1 MPEDRASTRR
11 HRRAACLLAA
21 ALALFGL
28 PLAHGAAAPAPAPG
42 HGDHDWARGAVV
54 YGVFVRSFA
63 VDLKGLIAKL
73 DYLNDGDRRT
83 ASDLGIDA
91 LWLRHESA
99 GPEPAA
105 HAADAADADLDR
117 LVSEAHRRGIKV
129 LVEPAPK
136 ETEGMAAAWRARGVD
151 GFVPGGDDLPLRLDA
166 PLAEAIV
173 QGVKSGRAAGIA
185 AQLRETERQK
195 PAGAID
201 APFLTRLDTTRLAT
215 RLGGDLASQKSAA
228 AVLLTLPGA
237 PVITYGDELGLG
249 DGPGGGRAP
258 MPWDGIAGVASVATQ
273 ATDPSSLLS
282 TYRFLIRARHNSAA
296 LRKGDL
302 ELLSPPA
309 GETAVLAYLRVHDK
323 ERVLAVHNLGAAAI
337 DAGPFAVS
345 GAPDP
350 LFASPGTPPPHVTT
364 GAAASFTVHLPP
376 HGSGVW
382 RLR

>member
-1 MPEDRASTRR
+1 MPEDRASVRR
-11 HRRAACLLAA
+11 RRRAVCLLAA
-21 ALALFGL
+21 AIALFGL
-28 PLAHGAAAPAPAPG
+28 PLAHGAAAPASAPG
-42 HGDHDWARGAVV
+42 HEDHDWARGAVV
-54 YGVFVRSFA
+54 YGVFVSRFA
-63 VDLKGLIAKL
+63 VDLKGLIARL

-91 LWLRHESA
+91 LWLRRESA

-105 HAADAADADLDR
+105 ADLDR
-117 LVSEAHRRGIKV
+117 LVAEAHRRGIKA
-129 LVEPAPK
+129 LVELAPK
-136 ETEGMAAAWRARGVD
+136 ETEGMAARWRARGVD

-173 QGVKSGRAAGIA
+173 QGVKTGRAAGIA
-185 AQLRETERQK
+185 AQLRETQRLT

-249 DGPGGGRAP
+249 DGPGGGRTP
-258 MPWDGIAGVASVATQ
+258 MPWDGIPGVASVATQ

-282 TYRFLIRARHNSAA
+282 SYRFLIRARHNSAA

-302 ELLSPPA
+302 ELLSPAA
-309 GETAVLAYLRVHDK
+309 GETAVLAYLRIHDK
-323 ERVLAVHNLGAAAI
+323 ERVLVIHNLGATAV
-337 DAGPFAVS
+337 DAGPFAVP

-364 GAAASFTVHLPP
+364 GSFTIHLPP

>member
-1 MPEDRASTRR
+1 MPEDRASVRR
-11 HRRAACLLAA
+11 RRRAALLAAA

-28 PLAHGAAAPAPAPG
+28 PLARGAAAPASAPG
-42 HGDHDWARGAVV
+42 HGDPDWARGAVV
-54 YGVFVRSFA
+54 YGVFVSRFA

-91 LWLRHESA
+91 LWLRRESA
-99 GPEPAA
+99 GPEPAVGP
-105 HAADAADADLDR
+105 DADLDR
-117 LVSEAHRRGIKV
+117 LVSEAHRRGMKV
-129 LVEPAPK
+129 LVELAPK
-136 ETEGMAAAWRARGVD
+136 ETEGTAAAWRARGVD
-151 GFVPGGDDLPLRLDA
+151 GFAPGGDEPALRLDA

-173 QGVKSGRAAGIA
+173 QGVKTGRAAGIA
-185 AQLRETERQK
+185 AQLAETRRLS

-237 PVITYGDELGLG
+237 PIVAYGEELGLG
-249 DGPGGGRAP
+249 DGPGGGRLP
-258 MPWDGIAGVASVATQ
+258 MPWESAVAQ

-323 ERVLAVHNLGAAAI
+323 ERVLVVHNLGAAAA
-337 DAGPFAVS
+337 DAGPFAVP

-364 GAAASFTVHLPP
+364 GTAGSFTVHLPP